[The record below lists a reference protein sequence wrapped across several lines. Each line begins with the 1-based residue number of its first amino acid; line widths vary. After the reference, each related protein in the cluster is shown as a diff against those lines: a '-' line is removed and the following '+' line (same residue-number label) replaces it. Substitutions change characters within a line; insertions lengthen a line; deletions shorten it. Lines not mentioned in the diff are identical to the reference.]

1 VCEDC
6 GITTENPEQ
15 HLDHLQQFHPN
26 SPALK
31 RSYDRR
37 IIKINSGGSSNGNGH
52 SSMNSSASNHDS
64 NASGHEDE
72 ALAFETQAEE
82 VVVAAS
88 EGCSRRKKS
97 RKSCK
102 EAIRVY
108 RERGDACDVE
118 CGMGF
123 VDEDGVVGGEGSVVA
138 AGDEEREGYESFGEG
153 EEEEEEEVAVAAVAA
168 DIDSDDK
175 SAGQ

>member
-1 VCEDC
+1 
-6 GITTENPEQ
+6 
-15 HLDHLQQFHPN
+15 
-26 SPALK
+26 
-31 RSYDRR
+31 
-37 IIKINSGGSSNGNGH
+37 
-52 SSMNSSASNHDS
+52 MNSSASNHDS

-72 ALAFETQAEE
+72 ALAYETLAEE
-82 VVVAAS
+82 VVVAGGAAGGGSAS

-108 RERGDACDVE
+108 RERGDVCDVE

-123 VDEDGVVGGEGSVVA
+123 IDEDGVVGGEGSVVA
-138 AGDEEREGYESFGEG
+138 TGDEEHEGYESFGEG
-153 EEEEEEEVAVAAVAA
+153 EEEEEEEVAVATVAS

>member
-1 VCEDC
+1 
-6 GITTENPEQ
+6 
-15 HLDHLQQFHPN
+15 
-26 SPALK
+26 
-31 RSYDRR
+31 
-37 IIKINSGGSSNGNGH
+37 
-52 SSMNSSASNHDS
+52 M
-64 NASGHEDE
+64 
-72 ALAFETQAEE
+72 
-82 VVVAAS
+82 
-88 EGCSRRKKS
+88 
-97 RKSCK
+97 
-102 EAIRVY
+102 Y